1 MFKALYP
8 GTFDPPTLGHLA
20 LIRRSAGVCDTLI
33 VGVGENLSKLKTI
46 LTIEER
52 IEALKQET
60 SSLNNVEVVSFSGLV
75 VNFAKQIGATV
86 LIRGL
91 RSSSDVA
98 YEMQMALANR
108 SLSGIETLF
117 LMAEDG
123 AAHISSTL
131 IRELAANGAPL
142 KNFIPKS
149 LESTLQHRIH
159 KEK

>member
-8 GTFDPPTLGHLA
+8 GTFDPPTFGHLT
-20 LIRRSAGVCDTLI
+20 LIRRSAAICDHLI
-33 VGVGENLSKLKTI
+33 VGVGKNLSKNKSI
-46 LTIEER
+46 LTVDER
-52 IEALKQET
+52 IEALKKET
-60 SSLNNVEVVSFSGLV
+60 ASLKNVEIASFSGLV
-75 VNFAKQIGATV
+75 VNFAKQMGARV

-131 IRELAANGAPL
+131 IRELASHGAPL
-142 KNFIPKS
+142 KDFIPEY
-149 LESTLQHRIH
+149 LESTLQHRIQ